1 MRGNSRRILYL
12 LFLAI
17 FLLLSTRLLTSRSHL
32 VPPDTDSGVITHKR
46 GENARIAPAY
56 APGVY
61 MAGRRPANST
71 FCGWNYGLPRKLSF
85 PANTVTRSPQDD
97 GRGAYRVLP
106 FVIRGGIS
114 VRDEKIVQFTLCTHA
129 TADQVYNIVE
139 LVRRWE
145 GHVSLAIFAPGLD
158 AGLAVDLIERA
169 CLCEP
174 AMFKVS
180 VHLIFPAG
188 RPPAL
193 SHIYH
198 PEGDCAASDLQWRAS
213 DTERKQRGMIYPINV
228 ARNVARSLAP
238 TSRVLVSDI
247 ELLPSDKLA
256 SGFLHMIHGRPPQ
269 SALIFVVPVF
279 EIEENERPPKT
290 KRELMTAVRSG
301 VAIYFHKYVCAHC
314 QKFPGITKW
323 MLRPDPGRV
332 KPLVVTKREYPHHR
346 WEPIFIGSQEDPL
359 YNEDMSWEGRQDK
372 MVQMLEMC
380 LMNYRLVILDGAFMI
395 HTPGIKRKP
404 SKLLNKETSR
414 TFERTQEKRN
424 ALIYQ
429 SKTNGLL
436 KQYPANQ
443 RCRQ

>member
-1 MRGNSRRILYL
+1 MRGHSRRLLYL
-12 LFLAI
+12 LFLVI
-17 FLLLSTRLLTSRSHL
+17 FLLLGTRLLTSRSHL
-32 VPPDTDSGVITHKR
+32 APPDIDSVVITHRR
-46 GENARIAPAY
+46 GESARTAPAY
-56 APGVY
+56 APGMY

-71 FCGWNYGLPRKLSF
+71 FCGWNYGLPRSLRY
-85 PANTVTRSPQDD
+85 PASRVTRSPQDN
-97 GRGAYRVLP
+97 GRGPYRVLP
-106 FVIRGGIS
+106 FAIRGGS
-114 VRDEKIVQFTLCTHA
+114 GARNEKLVKLTLCTHA
-129 TADQVYNIVE
+129 TADQVYNVVE
-139 LVRRWE
+139 IVRRWE
-145 GHVSLAIFAPGLD
+145 GHVSLTIFAPGLD

-174 AMFKVS
+174 EMFKVS

-193 SHIYH
+193 SHVYR
-198 PEGDCAASDLQWRAS
+198 PEGDCAASDLQWRDS
-213 DTERKQRGMIYPINV
+213 DTERKQRGMIYPINM

-238 TSRVLVSDI
+238 SSRVLVSDI

-256 SGFLHMIHGRPPQ
+256 SGFLEMIHGRPPR

-279 EIEENERPPKT
+279 EIEENERPPRT
-290 KRELMTAVRSG
+290 KRELMDAVRSG
-301 VAIYFHKYVCAHC
+301 VAVYFHKYVCVHC

-346 WEPIFIGSQEDPL
+346 WEPVFIGTREDPL
-359 YNEDMSWEGRQDK
+359 YNEEMSWEGRQDK

-380 LMNYRLVILDGAFMI
+380 LMNYRLIILDGAFLI

-404 SKLLNKETSR
+404 SKPLNKEKPR
-414 TFERTQEKRN
+414 TFERAQEKRN
-424 ALIYQ
+424 ARIYQ
-429 SKTNGLL
+429 SITRELL